1 MLGDGLITEA
11 KGRPWDRMAFG
22 YTNDYEADDKGI
34 PRTVMRP
41 RIPIRIS
48 NVRSA
53 GRGGSDSGY
62 WAEALADSGADIR
75 SSPERRPTGSA

>member
-1 MLGDGLITEA
+1 
-11 KGRPWDRMAFG
+11 MAFG